1 MAPVNAPNDPTN
13 MAGTSST
20 KDVEIQ
26 IQQLREDIAALA
38 RSVAAVGSEKADDYR
53 VRVRR
58 ATNDATE
65 ASMQMVEAAR
75 EHALSM
81 EKDLERK
88 IRTNPL
94 QSVAMAAGVGFLIA
108 MLARR

>member
-1 MAPVNAPNDPTN
+1 MAPVNAPNDPAR
-13 MAGTSST
+13 MAAASST

-38 RSVAAVGSEKADDYR
+38 RSVAAVGSEKAEDYR
-53 VRVRR
+53 HRVRR
-58 ATNDATE
+58 ATNDATD